1 MSKRIRLIQILL
13 FLKRRALLLV
23 CNIYSIAKPI
33 SEIEHPAITICSQG
47 WIPIVIEDAIKRQ
60 FHSYAESKGL
70 DISNMTNS
78 EREETEKLMMSGNN

>member
-1 MSKRIRLIQILL
+1 MYL
-13 FLKRRALLLV
+13 
-23 CNIYSIAKPI
+23 IAKPI

-70 DISNMTNS
+70 DITNMTNS
-78 EREETEKLMMSGNN
+78 EKEETENLMISGNN

>member
-1 MSKRIRLIQILL
+1 MMITKWENLYIVY
-13 FLKRRALLLV
+13 K
-23 CNIYSIAKPI
+23 IYLIAKPI

-47 WIPIVIEDAIKRQ
+47 WIPSVREDAIKRQ

-78 EREETEKLMMSGNN
+78 EKEETEKSMISGNN